1 MRIFDTPGP
10 ISVELELGV
19 ADLRIVASD
28 RVDTVVEVE
37 PSNPNKHG
45 DVTAASETSVQYAD
59 GILRIKGPKGW
70 KRYSWRGAGG
80 SIDVRI
86 ELPTGSRLRCEAA
99 LVSLRSSGTLGECRY
114 STGVGDLTIEN
125 VTGDV
130 DLSTA
135 TGEVRIERIG
145 GSADLTNSNGD
156 IWVGEVSG
164 EIRARAANGKIT
176 AGRAHAAV
184 TAKAANGDIRL
195 GEVFCGEV
203 VASTACG
210 KVEIGVSAGVAA
222 WLDLHTGFGQ
232 VRNLLDATDRPDPSE
247 ETVKVR
253 ARTSFGDITIR
264 RQADLRDN
272 EHGDTEL
279 RDNGEQGAA

>member
-1 MRIFDTPGP
+1 MRIFDTPAP
-10 ISVELELGV
+10 ISVDLELGV
-19 ADLRIVASD
+19 ADLRIVATD

-37 PSNPNKHG
+37 PSNANKPG
-45 DVTAASETSVQYAD
+45 DVTAASETSVQFAD
-59 GILRIKGPKGW
+59 GVLRIKGPKGW
-70 KRYSWRGAGG
+70 KRYSWRGGGG

-99 LVSLRSSGTLGECRY
+99 LVPLRSSGTLGECRY
-114 STGVGDLTIEN
+114 RTGVGDLTIED

-164 EIRARAANGKIT
+164 EIRARAA
-176 AGRAHAAV
+176 AAV
-184 TAKAANGDIRL
+184 TAKAANGDIHL
-195 GEVFCGEV
+195 GEVSCGEV

-210 KVEIGVSAGVAA
+210 KVDIGIRSGVAA
-222 WLDLHTGFGQ
+222 WLDLHTGFGH
-232 VRNLLDATDRPDPSE
+232 VRNLLESTDRPDPSE

-264 RQADLRDN
+264 RQADLGDN
-272 EHGDTEL
+272 EQG
-279 RDNGEQGAA
+279 DNGEQGAA

>member
-1 MRIFDTPGP
+1 
-10 ISVELELGV
+10 
-19 ADLRIVASD
+19 
-28 RVDTVVEVE
+28 
-37 PSNPNKHG
+37 
-45 DVTAASETSVQYAD
+45 
-59 GILRIKGPKGW
+59 
-70 KRYSWRGAGG
+70 
-80 SIDVRI
+80 
-86 ELPTGSRLRCEAA
+86 
-99 LVSLRSSGTLGECRY
+99 
-114 STGVGDLTIEN
+114 VGDLTIED

-176 AGRAHAAV
+176 VGRAHAAV
-184 TAKAANGDIRL
+184 TAKAANGDIHL
-195 GEVFCGEV
+195 GEVSCGEV

-210 KVEIGVSAGVAA
+210 KVDIGIRSGVAA
-222 WLDLHTGFGQ
+222 WLDLHTGFGH
-232 VRNLLDATDRPDPSE
+232 VRNLLESTDRPDPSE

-264 RQADLRDN
+264 RQADLGDN
-272 EHGDTEL
+272 EQG
-279 RDNGEQGAA
+279 DNGEQGAA